1 MLDVVKSGQ
10 GTILLENGESVN
22 MPYSSNWVYF
32 VDDRPFANW
41 AHPCRYIFVNE
52 STGAYQIVNKD
63 FFPVD
68 WKKAYTAISE
78 MTRSTPVDL
87 PVNPNATI
95 NGLDPNPNLY
105 AVIIN
110 GADQDRYWNDIS
122 AIYCTLLD
130 VYGYTKENIFI
141 HYVNSSSVFGADF
154 DNDGADDID
163 YNAYKTSIHH
173 TFQEMSGETN
183 TSPEIPELGP
193 EDGLFIFVD
202 DHGYM
207 SGGHSYINLPGDDLG
222 DFELAQYLEDINC
235 AQIIAVL
242 EPCQIGGFEVEL
254 SDFVNYNVNCK
265 NRSIQTASDDESSW
279 AEIWITGANY
289 DEFVYYW
296 TAAARGY
303 YPHNDYPWEES
314 HEVGLFP
321 FYNYPEMVG
330 HPGDH
335 NPDLDGDGFVQMEE
349 AFDYAN
355 NLDTWSS
362 YGYYY
367 PKYTGYD
374 PEDPQEFTDISF
386 NEDLLSLCGISGN
399 VENTQ
404 SVQGNFLVGGELI
417 IDPGVSLTLEDGLGL
432 YFGNNLADLLVD
444 PGANLIIEDDVIFL
458 GNNNNSIQINGN
470 IQVGQNV
477 TIGNNSTSSSFGGL
491 YLNNNALQTSFTG
504 TTFTKSDFHNYGASL
519 TMNNCTFND
528 CHWVYSHRGNVTVN
542 NSTLLETW
550 LYLENQVNDPNLI
563 ATVSGCTI
571 SNTNMH
577 VGVDLWNYGKYFIE
591 NNNIKAYHNGIQI
604 CNSGNGNTGN
614 QSIYG
619 NNIHDCNQTG
629 ILAYD
634 ATGSIAGNNIHNNQI
649 GLSLMNNCN
658 VALFGNPGAQTY
670 AQTQQIKDN
679 TSYEVYASKY
689 SFPWYF
695 RYNAIIDEDN
705 AGNPYDPLLYFAYPA
720 GSTRINQKDIRYNCW
735 GDNFDAS
742 EDFYPSTYFIYNPTW
757 CPGGGGIV
765 PDPIIDMY
773 TSALEQFENGNYTV
787 AKNLFQLFIQQY
799 PKSDY
804 TQAAMKELLRLEE
817 YVAAD
822 YSGLKEYYQ
831 TNDSIAADTVLV
843 KLGDILANKCDVKL
857 ENWPLAISWYENKI
871 TNPSC
876 LEDSVFAIIDLGYV
890 YFLMENQG
898 LKSTYTGN
906 LKQFKPESK
915 EKYFEHRDYLLS
927 LLPGETMSE
936 KLHQNLTNIA
946 YGSLLQNVPNPFSEN
961 TQIWYKIEKQVHVTI
976 SITDLTGKE
985 MRQINEGIKDKG
997 TYKVDFTNSD
1007 LISGTYFYS
1016 LLFNGKLSDT
1026 KKMSII
1032 R

>member
-1 MLDVVKSGQ
+1 MTTGKQLTFNNNAD
-10 GTILLENGESVN
+10 I
-22 MPYSSNWVYF
+22 YF
-32 VDDRPFANW
+32 LNDAKLIVDA
-41 AHPCRYIFVNE
+41 
-52 STGAYQIVNKD
+52 GA
-63 FFPVD
+63 
-68 WKKAYTAISE
+68 T
-78 MTRSTPVDL
+78 
-87 PVNPNATI
+87 
-95 NGLDPNPNLY
+95 
-105 AVIIN
+105 
-110 GADQDRYWNDIS
+110 
-122 AIYCTLLD
+122 
-130 VYGYTKENIFI
+130 
-141 HYVNSSSVFGADF
+141 
-154 DNDGADDID
+154 
-163 YNAYKTSIHH
+163 
-173 TFQEMSGETN
+173 
-183 TSPEIPELGP
+183 
-193 EDGLFIFVD
+193 LFIQD
-202 DHGYM
+202 
-207 SGGHSYINLPGDDLG
+207 
-222 DFELAQYLEDINC
+222 
-235 AQIIAVL
+235 
-242 EPCQIGGFEVEL
+242 
-254 SDFVNYNVNCK
+254 NV
-265 NRSIQTASDDESSW
+265 Q
-279 AEIWITGANY
+279 
-289 DEFVYYW
+289 
-296 TAAARGY
+296 
-303 YPHNDYPWEES
+303 
-314 HEVGLFP
+314 
-321 FYNYPEMVG
+321 
-330 HPGDH
+330 
-335 NPDLDGDGFVQMEE
+335 
-349 AFDYAN
+349 
-355 NLDTWSS
+355 
-362 YGYYY
+362 
-367 PKYTGYD
+367 
-374 PEDPQEFTDISF
+374 
-386 NEDLLSLCGISGN
+386 
-399 VENTQ
+399 
-404 SVQGNFLVGGELI
+404 
-417 IDPGVSLTLEDGLGL
+417 
-432 YFGNNLADLLVD
+432 
-444 PGANLIIEDDVIFL
+444 FL
-458 GNNNNSIQINGN
+458 GGNNNSIQINGN
-470 IQVGQNV
+470 ILVGQDV
-477 TIGNNSTSSSFGGL
+477 MIGNISTSSSFGGL
-491 YLNNNALQTSFTG
+491 YLYNNALQTTFTG
-504 TTFTKSDFHNYGASL
+504 TTFAKSGFHNYGSNL
-519 TMNNCTFND
+519 IMNNCTFND
-528 CHWVYSHRGNVTVN
+528 CHWIYSHRGNVTVN

-550 LYLENQVNDPNLI
+550 LYLENQANDPNLI

-634 ATGSIAGNNIHNNQI
+634 ATGSIAGNNIHNNQK

-679 TSYEVYASKY
+679 TSYEVYASQY

-705 AGNPYDPLLYFAYPA
+705 AGNPYDPLLYFSSP
-720 GSTRINQKDIRYNCW
+720 GGLKQKDIRYNCW

-742 EDFYPSTYFIYNPTW
+742 EDFYQSTYFIYNPTW
-757 CPGGGGIV
+757 CPGGGGII
-765 PDPIIDMY
+765 PDPIIEMY

-787 AKNLFQLFIQQY
+787 AKNLFQLFIHQY

-804 TQAAMKELLRLEE
+804 AQAAMKELLRLEE
-817 YVAAD
+817 YVASD
-822 YSGLKEYYQ
+822 YSGLKEYYL

-1007 LISGTYFYS
+1007 LVSGTYFYS
-1016 LLFNGKLSDT
+1016 LLLNGKLSDT